1 MTDHATRSELNSA
14 LPSVLDAPKNGAKVE
29 LLCRRPDRNQR
40 DFTDHLRLTQAGG
53 IEGDY
58 EMKKPWLTLPDGSP
72 DPRIQVSILP
82 KRVLDLVWRDREN
95 VAYPGDTI
103 IADLNV
109 TLDNMPVGTRLQV
122 GGAVLEVSDVWN
134 EGCAKWKVRMGRE
147 AYDWTSAP
155 EHEALRLRGIYC
167 SIVGDGMVRIGDT
180 ITKIEEG

>member
-1 MTDHATRSELNSA
+1 MTDHATRMELDAA
-14 LPSVLDAPKNGAKVE
+14 LPDVLAAPKTGSEVE
-29 LLCRRPDRNQR
+29 ILCYRPDRNQR
-40 DFTDHLRLTQAGG
+40 VFPDSLQLTREAG

-58 EMKKPWLTLPDGSP
+58 EMRAPWLKLPDGSP

-109 TLDNMPVGTRLQV
+109 TLENMPVGTQLQV
-122 GGAVLEVSDVWN
+122 GDAVVEVSDLWN

-155 EHEALRLRGIYC
+155 DHEALRLRGIYC
-167 SIVGDGMVRIGDT
+167 RIIVDGKVRLGDT
-180 ITKIEEG
+180 ISKK